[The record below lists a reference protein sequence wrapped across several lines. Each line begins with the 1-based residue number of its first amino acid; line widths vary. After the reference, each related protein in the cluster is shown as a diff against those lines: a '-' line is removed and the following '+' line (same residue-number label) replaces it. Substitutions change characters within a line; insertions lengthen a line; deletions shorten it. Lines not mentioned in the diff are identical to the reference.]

1 MTDFDS
7 LKYIRVVV
15 STKNSVYFQHTDDI
29 ESIFINNRV
38 VHFGDVV
45 SDNIIGIDDVTKI
58 QKIISEI
65 DDMNT
70 ESFIAGDVDC
80 DGELTINDA
89 SLIQKYLVG
98 LYDKLPVR

>member
-38 VHFGDVV
+38 VHY
-45 SDNIIGIDDVTKI
+45 
-58 QKIISEI
+58 
-65 DDMNT
+65 
-70 ESFIAGDVDC
+70 GDVDC

>member
-1 MTDFDS
+1 MKIKIVS
-7 LKYIRVVV
+7 LFIILFVSLFFCSFTIVVNAEEENIRYEC
-15 STKNSVYFQHTDDI
+15 KDGLIDI
-29 ESIFINNRV
+29 GYNPNV
-38 VHFGDVV
+38 P
-45 SDNIIGIDDVTKI
+45 
-58 QKIISEI
+58 EI

-89 SLIQKYLVG
+89 SLIQKYLAG

>member
-15 STKNSVYFQHTDDI
+15 STKNGVYFQHTDDI

-38 VHFGDVV
+38 VHY
-45 SDNIIGIDDVTKI
+45 
-58 QKIISEI
+58 
-65 DDMNT
+65 
-70 ESFIAGDVDC
+70 GDVDF